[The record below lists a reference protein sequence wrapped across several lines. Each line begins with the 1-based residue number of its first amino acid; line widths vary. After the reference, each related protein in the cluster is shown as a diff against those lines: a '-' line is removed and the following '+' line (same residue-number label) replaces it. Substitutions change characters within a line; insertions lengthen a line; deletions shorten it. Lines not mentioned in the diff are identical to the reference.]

1 MIHIRKA
8 IRIATLTISSI
19 AIAYFGLNQVHG
31 ELASIL
37 VIYAS
42 FEIPFSH
49 WASVWPAPQDE
60 WPARARD

>member
-1 MIHIRKA
+1 MILIRKA
-8 IRIATLTISSI
+8 SRLAVLTATML

-42 FEIPFSH
+42 VELPFQH
-49 WASVWPAPQDE
+49 WASIWPAPQEE
-60 WPARARD
+60 WPQHSID